1 MIGAPRSRASTLE
14 EVAYHEAGHVVVGH
28 RLGIDLDSVDILP
41 DGQGGNGHTV
51 FNVAPG
57 VRERRDYIEAV
68 VTTFLA
74 GPAAEAR
81 VAGFEN
87 PEGSG
92 YDLDAIAREWLRQ
105 LEPEPGNGYR
115 ARRAELGRRAD
126 RLVTDSW
133 PQIETLAQALL
144 ERRRL
149 TRADA
154 LALLADSGHSA

>member
-105 LEPEPGNGYR
+105 LKPANGYR
-115 ARRAELGRRAD
+115 ARRAELGRRAG
-126 RLVTDSW
+126 RLVAESW
-133 PQIETLAQALL
+133 PQIEKVAGALL